1 MRVTHRSQKFSKIK
15 IRTSSPCKAHL
26 GSYDDEVRILFFD
39 DPAEE
44 KQSKRPVPRYP
55 DSVPPVYSIFANIP
69 NRGRCNAAG
78 AQCVA
83 HIDIAA
89 PPRLAF

>member
-55 DSVPPVYSIFANIP
+55 DSVPPVYSFFPILLYKNGVYLIFWILIVNSDISLKK
-69 NRGRCNAAG
+69 
-78 AQCVA
+78 
-83 HIDIAA
+83 ID
-89 PPRLAF
+89 